1 MARINGLWFMSN
13 NLTGTDSSD
22 DIFGAG
28 FADVLRGA
36 GGNDTIHG
44 GAGDDHIF
52 GDGGNDKLFGDDG
65 NDRLFGGDQDDT
77 LDGGKGDDVLF
88 GGADQ
93 DTFTDVHGN
102 NTVDGG
108 SGFDTSD
115 YSGFQGGH
123 VRVTLADPGLQGL
136 AIREDLIRPAGG
148 GSYYLEDGRD
158 TLVSIERVI
167 GTSGDDVITGNSQAN
182 VLFGGAG
189 NDVLSGGE
197 GADKLISG
205 VGNDVL
211 SGGGGG
217 DTFVFRDSNSS
228 ASAHITDF
236 DSLDRIDLSEM
247 DARPDIAGDQA
258 FHIVDYDHY
267 TGAAGE
273 LLINRQS
280 DGSFNVFADGRADF
294 ISSCPPGRGRCLHG
308 HGLYPL
314 KF

>member
-28 FADVLRGA
+28 FADVLHGA

-44 GAGDDHIF
+44 GDGDDQIF
-52 GDGGNDKLFGDDG
+52 GDGGDDTLFGDYGNDKLFG
-65 NDRLFGGDQDDT
+65 GDQNDT

-93 DTFTDVHGN
+93 DTIADVHGN

-108 SGFDTSD
+108 SGFDTLD

-136 AIREDLIRPAGG
+136 AIREDLIQVQGG
-148 GSYYLEDGRD
+148 GSYYLVDGRD

-167 GTSGDDVITGNSQAN
+167 GTSGDDVITGNSEAN
-182 VLFGGAG
+182 VRVGGAG
-189 NDVLSGGE
+189 E
-197 GADKLISG
+197 
-205 VGNDVL
+205 DVL
-211 SGGGGG
+211 SGGGGVDTLVSGVGRDVLTGGAEG
-217 DTFVFRDSNSS
+217 DRFVFRDGGSY
-228 ASAHITDF
+228 AGARITDF
-236 DSLDRIDLSEM
+236 DSLDTLDLSQL
-247 DARPDIAGDQA
+247 DARPDIAGNQA

-273 LLINRQS
+273 LLINNMS
-280 DGSFNVFADGRADF
+280 GGNFN
-294 ISSCPPGRGRCLHG
+294 
-308 HGLYPL
+308 LYAEMGDHTL
-314 KF
+314 YLQVHQVAAGAFTNTDIIL